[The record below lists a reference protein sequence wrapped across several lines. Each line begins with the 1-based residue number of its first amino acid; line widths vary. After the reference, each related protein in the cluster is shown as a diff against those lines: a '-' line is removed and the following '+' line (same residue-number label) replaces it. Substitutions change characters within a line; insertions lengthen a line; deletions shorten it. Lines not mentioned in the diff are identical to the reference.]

1 VKANLDSLTEAAAS
15 VQEIPADF
23 RVSITNAPG
32 NNAYPIASF
41 TWFLCAPG
49 IP

>member
-32 NNAYPIASF
+32 NNVPPQF
-41 TWFLCAPG
+41 EMENTFFR
-49 IP
+49 